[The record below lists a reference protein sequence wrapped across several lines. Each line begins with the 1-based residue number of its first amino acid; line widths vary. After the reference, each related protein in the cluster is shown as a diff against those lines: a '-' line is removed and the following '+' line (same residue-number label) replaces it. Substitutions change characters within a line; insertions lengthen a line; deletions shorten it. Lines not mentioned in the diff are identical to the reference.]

1 MELGALS
8 HILLVFFIL
17 GFDNFINK
25 QNAFFLSKP
34 SEFKCVNGAFNKYNI
49 NNYFI
54 CNVFILLS
62 TCLQKTD
69 FFSHYNL
76 KF

>member
-8 HILLVFFIL
+8 HILLIFFIL

-54 CNVFILLS
+54 CKCFHSTFYLS
-62 TCLQKTD
+62 SKNRFL
-69 FFSHYNL
+69 FPL
-76 KF
+76 